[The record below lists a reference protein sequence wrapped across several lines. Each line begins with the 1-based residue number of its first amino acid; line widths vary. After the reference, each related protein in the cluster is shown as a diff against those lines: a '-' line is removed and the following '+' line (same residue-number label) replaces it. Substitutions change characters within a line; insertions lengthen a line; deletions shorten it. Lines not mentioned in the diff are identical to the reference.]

1 MQSYYHPQEIV
12 MIYIDS
18 LRDSLS
24 VFQALDSD
32 IRLQILEL
40 LTENRKMNMNE
51 IARSIGLSNAAIS
64 VHMKK

>member
-1 MQSYYHPQEIV
+1 